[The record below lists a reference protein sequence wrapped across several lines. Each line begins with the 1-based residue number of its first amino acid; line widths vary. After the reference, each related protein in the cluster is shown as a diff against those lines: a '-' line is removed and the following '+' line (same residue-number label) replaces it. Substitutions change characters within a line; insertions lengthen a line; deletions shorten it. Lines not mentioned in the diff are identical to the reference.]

1 MLNSKI
7 FREKANPPFTT
18 YADLGSAFAPE
29 DNGKPN
35 PEENYM
41 TKYPKHIGCSYG

>member
-41 TKYPKHIGCSYG
+41 TKYPKHIGCSSG